1 MIISASYKTDIPA
14 FYGEWFMERLKAEHC
29 RMVNP
34 YGGQVCRVPLD
45 VGAVDGFVFWTR
57 NLESF
62 LGHLSEVRDR
72 GYPFVVHQT
81 ITGYPRALDASTIG
95 AARAVDHLR
104 RVGQRFG

>member
-14 FYGEWFMERLKAEHC
+14 FYGAWFMDRLRAGHC

-34 YGGQVCRVPLD
+34 YGGQVHD
-45 VGAVDGFVFWTR
+45 VDLRPGAVDGFVFWTR
-57 NLESF
+57 NLEPF